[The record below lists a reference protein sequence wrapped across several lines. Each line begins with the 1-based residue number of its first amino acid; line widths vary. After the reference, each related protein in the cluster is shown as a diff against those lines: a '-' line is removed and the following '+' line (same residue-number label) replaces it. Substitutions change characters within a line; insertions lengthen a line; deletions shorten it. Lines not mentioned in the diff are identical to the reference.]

1 MKKYKQLN
9 VITGWLVFAIAA
21 ITYLL
26 TIEPTASFWD
36 CGEFITTS
44 YKLEV
49 GHPPGAP
56 FFMILG
62 RFFTLFGTP
71 AQAAK
76 LMNSM
81 SALASAFTILFLF
94 WTITHLV
101 KKIINPKGELSTGEI
116 IAILGSGVIGALA
129 YTFSDTFWFSAV
141 EAEVYAT
148 SSLFTAIVFWAILKW
163 EDEAE
168 EPNANRWIVFI
179 AYMIGLSIG
188 VHLLNLLAIP
198 AIGLVYYFRKYKPTT
213 KGAIISFL
221 VSIIILAVVMYGIIP
236 GVVTIASW
244 FELLFTNGL
253 GLPFNTGVLL
263 YAILLVGGL
272 IYGIYYTYTKQKQV
286 LNLILT
292 SVAVI
297 ILGYSSFAMI
307 VIRSSADTPMDQNSP
322 DNVFSLLTYL
332 NREQYGDRPLFY
344 GQYYNAPLDA
354 KKRYSFSKNYYVQRN
369 GKYEVAQEQS
379 KPNYNKDMCTLF
391 PRMYSSQS
399 NHIKAYKQWGGIKGT
414 RVTTTGEDGK
424 QTVLVKPTFGENLT
438 YFFRYQV
445 VHMYWRY
452 FMWNFVGRQNDIQ
465 GHGNVLNGNWIS
477 GIPFIDNARLG
488 NQSILPEKYS
498 KNKGRNVYYFL
509 PFLLGLLGLIY
520 QYKKKN
526 QDFWVVMVLFIMTGL
541 AIVVY
546 LNQYPLQPR
555 ERDYSFAASFY
566 AFAIW
571 IGLGVAAL
579 SDFIGKSKHSPVIA
593 GIVSVVT
600 LILVPGIMLAQNKDD
615 HDRSNRYTCTDFG
628 ANYLKTC
635 APNAIIFTNGDNDTF
650 PLWYNQE
657 VEGVRTDM
665 RVCNLSYLQT
675 DWYIDQM
682 RRKAYES
689 DALPINFDHDQYVQ
703 GTRDVV
709 YLMNRIDR
717 PIELKEALDFVRSD
731 NPKTKLKE
739 YDNVS
744 YLPSKKFFYVVDKE
758 AVKRNKVV
766 PENMYDQIV
775 DTIFID
781 YSAQNYITKDQLMVL
796 DMIANSNWTRPLYFS
811 STVPYD
817 KYYGLSKYFM
827 LEGLAY
833 RLVPIKGSSSK
844 MDIGSVNTDLIYENM
859 MHNFKWGNM
868 QDSTVYVDENNRRMM
883 TNLRSGFN
891 RLAEN
896 LIDENKLDSAY
907 QVLGRCREL
916 MPKSQ
921 LPYNY
926 FSIQTVDE
934 YYKIAQD
941 SLVVGNE
948 AKNKLKSDAKTQAQ
962 NLAGDIFNSLENE
975 MQYFIALDGDKFAS
989 VQDEAQRTLYF
1000 MQELVM
1006 ISHKA
1011 GDEKLSTSLMGRF
1024 NNYYTIFAG
1033 QELQKK

>member
-1 MKKYKQLN
+1 MKNYKLLN
-9 VITGWLVFAIAA
+9 VVTGWVVFAIAA

-56 FFMILG
+56 LFMILG
-62 RFFTLFGTP
+62 RFFTLFGNP
-71 AQAAK
+71 SQVAM
-76 LMNSM
+76 LMNAM

-101 KKIINPKGELSTGEI
+101 KKIVNPNGELSTGET
-116 IAILGSGVIGALA
+116 IAILGSGIVGALA

-163 EDEAE
+163 EDEAD
-168 EPNANRWIVFI
+168 EPHANRWIIFI

-198 AIGLVYYFRKYKPTT
+198 AIGLVYYFRKYEPTV

-221 VSIIILAVVMYGIIP
+221 VSCVILAMVMYGIIP

-253 GLPFNTGVLL
+253 GMPYNTGVML
-263 YAILLVGGL
+263 YAILLIGGL
-272 IYGIYYTYTKQKQV
+272 IYGIYYSYTKRKAW
-286 LNLILT
+286 LNMALT

-344 GQYYNAPLDA
+344 GQYYNAPLDD
-354 KKRYSFSKNYYVQRN
+354 KERYSFSKNYYVQRN
-369 GKYEVAQEQS
+369 GKYEVAQEQT
-379 KPNYNKDMCTLF
+379 KPNYNKDMCTIF
-391 PRMYSSQS
+391 PRMYSSQQQ
-399 NHIKAYKQWGGIKGT
+399 HIDAYKQWGGVKGR
-414 RVTTTGEDGK
+414 RVKTTGDNGE
-424 QTVLVKPTFGENLT
+424 QVVLMKPTFAENIT
-438 YFFRYQV
+438 YFIRYQV

-477 GIPFIDNARLG
+477 GVGFIDNMRLG
-488 NQSILPEKYS
+488 DQSILPEKYAN
-498 KNKGRNVYYFL
+498 NKGRNVYYFF
-509 PFLLGLLGLIY
+509 PFVLGLLGLFY

-526 QDFWVVMVLFIMTGL
+526 NDFWVVMVLFIMTGL

-579 SDFIGKSKHSPVIA
+579 SDMIGKSKHKTAIA
-593 GIVSVVT
+593 GGAT
-600 LILVPGIMLAQNKDD
+600 LITLLLVPCIMLAENWDD

-628 ANYLKTC
+628 ANYLHTC
-635 APNAIIFTNGDNDTF
+635 APNGIIFTNGDNDTF

-657 VEGVRTDM
+657 VEGVRTDL

-689 DALPINFDHDQYVQ
+689 DALPINFEHDQYVQ

-709 YLMNRIDR
+709 YLMNRINR
-717 PIELKEALDFVRSD
+717 PLELKEALDFVRSD
-731 NPKTKLKE
+731 DPRTKLKE
-739 YDNVS
+739 FDDVS
-744 YLPSKKFFYVVDKE
+744 YLPTKKFFLVVDKE

-766 PENMYDQIV
+766 PESMYDQIA

-781 YSAQNYITKDQLMVL
+781 YSKQNYITKDQLMVL
-796 DMIANSNWTRPLYFS
+796 DMISNANWSRPFYFS

-817 KYYGLSKYFM
+817 KYYGLSEYFM

-833 RLVPIKGSSSK
+833 RFVPIKGASGR

-859 MHNFKWGNM
+859 MHTFKWGNM
-868 QDSTVYVDENNRRMM
+868 EDTTVYVDENNRRMM

-891 RLAEN
+891 RLSDN
-896 LIDENKLDSAY
+896 LINESKLDSAY
-907 QVLGRCREL
+907 QVLQRGAEL
-916 MPKSQ
+916 MPKAQ

-926 FSIQTVDE
+926 FSIQAVEE

-941 SLVVGNE
+941 RLALPTESNI
-948 AKNKLKSDAKTQAQ
+948 KLKEDAKHQAQ
-962 NLAGDIFNSLENE
+962 TLANDIFDSLEEEILFFMN
-975 MQYFIALDGDKFAS
+975 LDGAKFAS

-1000 MQELVM
+1000 MQEMVLTCQ
-1006 ISHKA
+1006 KG
-1011 GDEKLSTSLMGRF
+1011 GDKETANSLMARF
-1024 NNYYTIFAG
+1024 DYYYKIFSG
-1033 QELQKK
+1033 NSKN